1 MLLGVLVPT
10 VGKRGGEVR
19 LAVDPDGIRVAH
31 VDPSHVAMTIAAFD
45 RSLFDSYEVERP
57 GVFAVETDRLARLLK
72 VHRGRGVF
80 ALTLGPKGELV
91 CRSGF
96 LTWSMRTVEPSTVTD
111 PKVPTVEPTA
121 RADGLDPEAV
131 AREVKAAGSVA
142 RDAAIFR
149 NREGVTILAEGETGQ
164 ESRAE
169 LTAATVTGRG
179 GSSYPLDFLGPVAD
193 ALKGADGLELGWG
206 KLLPLRVSFRFD
218 REYETGTRTGP
229 MNRRRAVRATKEG
242 AITGYYLIAPK
253 GGDDDETEGP
263 RDYSGWYDAF
273 MRARAPVEPDLSAAS
288 VDGVP
293 DDVIR
298 AELAR
303 VAEVDA
309 EAEREYAAE
318 VAAQPARLEAYRAA
332 LERWETETAEVKAR
346 WAVDHPKSRKGPSRR
361 WLPSRPAGPP
371 TEPRQPIPARTF
383 PSRWGNLPHETDRD
397 DLRELRGRNPS
408 GISWAPKPIETAE
421 PAAEVEIASFRAPE
435 PTPGP
440 GSVEAAAETAAV
452 EPTVEVDGPVDA
464 PSEPEPPFAGTY
476 TPEVAF
482 AFARGA
488 RPTPDLAP
496 ETPEAPEAVP
506 TRENAPERPP
516 ARPRRVR
523 QMRRAA
529 PETQEPPAPVE
540 PAPYVD
546 SPRMAAFK
554 ALPFWEQ
561 VARVWPKAGP
571 GCAMCGGSGIL
582 DTRRHS
588 YTCPS
593 CAGPVVRLD
602 GVPA

>member
-1 MLLGVLVPT
+1 MDQERPSELPVFAVAIGTTELRMLLGVLVPT

-57 GVFAVETDRLARLLK
+57 GVFA
-72 VHRGRGVF
+72 G
-80 ALTLGPKGELV
+80 TLGPKGELV

-96 LTWSMRTVEPSTVTD
+96 LTWSIRTVEPSTVTD
-111 PKVPTVEPTA
+111 PKVPTVGPTA

-131 AREVKAAGSVA
+131 AREVKAAGGVA
-142 RDAAIFR
+142 RDAALFR

-179 GSSYPLDFLGPVAD
+179 GSSFPLDFLGPVAD

-288 VDGVP
+288 VDAVP
-293 DDVIR
+293 DDVVR

-318 VAAQPARLEAYRAA
+318 VAAHPARLEAYRAA

-371 TEPRQPIPARTF
+371 TEPRQPIPARAF

-440 GSVEAAAETAAV
+440 GSVEAAAAESAAETATV
-452 EPTVEVDGPVDA
+452 EPAAITEAERMVLVVPERTRGRRPR
-464 PSEPEPPFAGTY
+464 PPPEPEVPFLGTCTPP
-476 TPEVAF
+476 VAF
-482 AFARGA
+482 AFARA
-488 RPTPDLAP
+488 
-496 ETPEAPEAVP
+496 
-506 TRENAPERPP
+506 
-516 ARPRRVR
+516 
-523 QMRRAA
+523 AA
-529 PETQEPPAPVE
+529 PETDVVDRDPEDAE
-540 PAPYVD
+540 PAPKPETRPGGP
-546 SPRMAAFK
+546 SRRSRNRQSAPK
-554 ALPFWEQ
+554 TPK
-561 VARVWPKAGP
+561 VASEPSSAP
-571 GCAMCGGSGIL
+571 N
-582 DTRRHS
+582 
-588 YTCPS
+588 CPT
-593 CAGPVVRLD
+593 CAGTR
-602 GVPA
+602 